1 MEIFRGSI
9 SKNTIDVFRQHHQKY
24 SADKSKNYVN
34 QAGIDIRTL
43 IQEGTDAFDEVKK
56 ICLKHF
62 PLVEN
67 REIYANYQRQSKPT
81 FMHVD
86 EFGADRTEKTWT
98 IIIPMHTDDR
108 LNVVL
113 LKNYFNTNE
122 DLKKF
127 VINFD
132 YDNAVKKNNASTQVT
147 IDHTPHN
154 YKNPDQYLIDYMD
167 LDGIFEYKLGDYVLF
182 DTNQAH
188 ASSNFTTLKENEHK
202 DLVQIHIGKSPA
214 TGHDPYFTEK

>member
-188 ASSNFTTLKENEHK
+188 ASSNFTTLKEYEHK

>member
-81 FMHVD
+81 FMHAD

-188 ASSNFTTLKENEHK
+188 ASSNFTTLKEYEHK

>member
-188 ASSNFTTLKENEHK
+188 ASSNFTTLKEYEHK

-214 TGHDPYFTEK
+214 IGHDPYFTEK